1 MSTRKVWD
9 HTINLKKTFVRVTR
23 VELLGE
29 SSVYKYTLEYI
40 TAHLPEESSENRMKL
55 LEGYFTLYI
64 QVSLATECSEDQG

>member
-40 TAHLPEESSENRMKL
+40 TAHLPEESSENRIRL
-55 LEGYFTLYI
+55 LKGNLHYI
-64 QVSLATECSEDQG
+64 YKFP